1 MGINV
6 SHHSIPAE
14 SSLNCMNQNIY
25 YGSFTIAFTPEGP
38 IIAWLDQFAIYN
50 QHNIFFTYCPT

>member
-1 MGINV
+1 
-6 SHHSIPAE
+6 
-14 SSLNCMNQNIY
+14 MNQNIY

-50 QHNIFFTYCPT
+50 QQNIFFTYCPT